1 MAVHDYSGGG
11 GELED
16 PSYYQEEQELELE
29 PAFEAFMCPLTKQVM
44 HDPVTIETGHTFER
58 EAILKWFRECR
69 DSGRTP
75 TCPLTQAELRTAD
88 TSPSLALR
96 NVIHEWRARNQD
108 KELEKAKLQLQLQSQ
123 SQSQQ
128 GDDALRA
135 LGCISHV
142 CRASAANKNL
152 VRRQGIVP
160 AVAAMLKSSS
170 QGVTEPPN

>member
-1 MAVHDYSGGG
+1 MAAHDYSGGG

-58 EAILKWFRECR
+58 EAILKWLRECR

-96 NVIHEWRARNQD
+96 NVIQEWRARNED
-108 KELEKAKLQLQLQSQ
+108 KELEKAKLQLQSQ

-128 GDDALRA
+128 DDDALRA

-152 VRRQGIVP
+152 VRRQGIIP
-160 AVAAMLKSSS
+160 AVAAMLKSRVC
-170 QGVTEPPN
+170 GTAKLKF